1 MPEQQW
7 PDVMTV
13 DDAAQ
18 YMQLDASTIRE
29 LLRNDQLPGKKVGR
43 VWRLLKTEID
53 AYLRGEWKQNAAA

>member
-1 MPEQQW
+1 MPDQQW

-29 LLRNDQLPGKKVGR
+29 LLRNGQLPGKKVGR

-53 AYLRGEWKQNAAA
+53 AYLRGEWKQHQ